1 MIWIL
6 LCQSEYDWCK
16 YSPIWA
22 AAWRSVRYQFVEI
35 AFSLKFES
43 QQVKIWRKYG
53 HLAKSIFNGWL
64 VQKCTCSKRGYNICC
79 LVNASVMNQTGP
91 GNKKLIKCP
100 NGYDRWWMIRM
111 SPSFLETR
119 LNGETCRLT
128 KGGVLKGP
136 ATRLIRLLMIGY
148 KYIFV
153 SADQIFTFPSPQL
166 TLVLK
171 SKNKR
176 KTME

>member
-35 AFSLKFES
+35 AFYLKFES

-53 HLAKSIFNGWL
+53 NLAKSISNGWL
-64 VQKCTCSKRGYNICC
+64 VQKCTFSKRCYNICC
-79 LVNASVMNQTGP
+79 LVNASVMNQTGT
-91 GNKKLIKCP
+91 GNKSLIKCSYA
-100 NGYDRWWMIRM
+100 YDRWWRIRM
-111 SPSFLETR
+111 SPSFLGTR
-119 LNGETCRLT
+119 LNGKTCRLT
-128 KGGVLKGP
+128 KGP
-136 ATRLIRLLMIGY
+136 ATRLIRLLVIGC
-148 KYIFV
+148 KYIVV
-153 SADQIFTFPSPQL
+153 SADQIFTFTLFIPCSQL